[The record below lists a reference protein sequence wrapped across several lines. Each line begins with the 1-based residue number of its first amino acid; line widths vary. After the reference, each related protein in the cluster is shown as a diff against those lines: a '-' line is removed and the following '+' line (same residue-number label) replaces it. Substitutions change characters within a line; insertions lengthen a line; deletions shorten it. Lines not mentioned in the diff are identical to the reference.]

1 MDQPTTRPA
10 EHVWDDRAV
19 HLWFPGWVFC
29 HVGHPKAVGFV
40 TGEVAVDQV
49 RGSVQGADPPSAA
62 SAPAEASKAGSSHEH
77 RHRIMAHCYPIAEP
91 QLRMD
96 RRAP

>member
-1 MDQPTTRPA
+1 MDQPTTRRLKGV
-10 EHVWDDRAV
+10 EDDRAV

-49 RGSVQGADPPSAA
+49 RGCVQGADPPCWGLGCRSGRQGRLF
-62 SAPAEASKAGSSHEH
+62 S
-77 RHRIMAHCYPIAEP
+77 
-91 QLRMD
+91 
-96 RRAP
+96 